1 MNDYMR
7 ALHQRFFQ
15 EPDCT
20 EIRRELET
28 LRLTLRDKLD
38 RQDRETLLK
47 LTDLAIELRE
57 TGRVV
62 GTIGFVWIDDEHNC
76 AEIGY
81 SLAQEYWGRGLMT
94 EALRAMLEF
103 AFVRLHLNRVEAM
116 FDVRNRASG
125 RVMEKCGFT
134 YRFSRWEDVELMHE
148 RRKSHYYALTKSQ
161 WEAGRPE

>member
-38 RQDRETLLK
+38 KQDRETLLK

-57 TGRVV
+57 DV
-62 GTIGFVWIDDEHNC
+62 
-76 AEIGY
+76 
-81 SLAQEYWGRGLMT
+81 SLASFTAGTGTGTAMSVRRYIKEKEPAKQE
-94 EALRAMLEF
+94 
-103 AFVRLHLNRVEAM
+103 VN
-116 FDVRNRASG
+116 
-125 RVMEKCGFT
+125 
-134 YRFSRWEDVELMHE
+134 
-148 RRKSHYYALTKSQ
+148 
-161 WEAGRPE
+161 

>member
-20 EIRRELET
+20 EIRRELEA

-57 TGRVV
+57 DCRRA
-62 GTIGFVWIDDEHNC
+62 D
-76 AEIGY
+76 
-81 SLAQEYWGRGLMT
+81 
-94 EALRAMLEF
+94 ALF
-103 AFVRLHLNRVEAM
+103 I
-116 FDVRNRASG
+116 
-125 RVMEKCGFT
+125 
-134 YRFSRWEDVELMHE
+134 
-148 RRKSHYYALTKSQ
+148 RR
-161 WEAGRPE
+161 R

>member
-62 GTIGFVWIDDEHNC
+62 GTIGFVTAGFQLALGIAGELTPYSFEDDE
-76 AEIGY
+76 E
-81 SLAQEYWGRGLMT
+81 ER
-94 EALRAMLEF
+94 ALRRQEQ
-103 AFVRLHLNRVEAM
+103 E
-116 FDVRNRASG
+116 
-125 RVMEKCGFT
+125 
-134 YRFSRWEDVELMHE
+134 E
-148 RRKSHYYALTKSQ
+148 R
-161 WEAGRPE
+161 

>member
-47 LTDLAIELRE
+47 LTDLPSSC
-57 TGRVV
+57 GRSSPWRPSPP
-62 GTIGFVWIDDEHNC
+62 GFSWP
-76 AEIGY
+76 
-81 SLAQEYWGRGLMT
+81 WGLPG
-94 EALRAMLEF
+94 
-103 AFVRLHLNRVEAM
+103 
-116 FDVRNRASG
+116 S
-125 RVMEKCGFT
+125 
-134 YRFSRWEDVELMHE
+134 
-148 RRKSHYYALTKSQ
+148 
-161 WEAGRPE
+161 

>member
-1 MNDYMR
+1 VLQKKEAAHMNDYMR

-57 TGRVV
+57 VV
-62 GTIGFVWIDDEHNC
+62 SLASFTAGFQLALGIAGELTPYSFEDDE
-76 AEIGY
+76 E
-81 SLAQEYWGRGLMT
+81 ER
-94 EALRAMLEF
+94 ALRRQEQK
-103 AFVRLHLNRVEAM
+103 E
-116 FDVRNRASG
+116 
-125 RVMEKCGFT
+125 
-134 YRFSRWEDVELMHE
+134 
-148 RRKSHYYALTKSQ
+148 
-161 WEAGRPE
+161 P

>member
-47 LTDLAIELRE
+47 LTDRGAGGE
-57 TGRVV
+57 
-62 GTIGFVWIDDEHNC
+62 C
-76 AEIGY
+76 A
-81 SLAQEYWGRGLMT
+81 
-94 EALRAMLEF
+94 
-103 AFVRLHLNRVEAM
+103 
-116 FDVRNRASG
+116 
-125 RVMEKCGFT
+125 
-134 YRFSRWEDVELMHE
+134 
-148 RRKSHYYALTKSQ
+148 
-161 WEAGRPE
+161 

>member
-38 RQDRETLLK
+38 RQDREALLK

-57 TGRVV
+57 IVSLASFTA
-62 GTIGFVWIDDEHNC
+62 GFQLGLGIAGELTPYSFEDDE
-76 AEIGY
+76 E
-81 SLAQEYWGRGLMT
+81 ER
-94 EALRAMLEF
+94 ALR
-103 AFVRLHLNRVEAM
+103 RQ
-116 FDVRNRASG
+116 
-125 RVMEKCGFT
+125 
-134 YRFSRWEDVELMHE
+134 E
-148 RRKSHYYALTKSQ
+148 RK
-161 WEAGRPE
+161 EP